1 MNELCSS
8 PFFKD
13 SAPWRQPGTVLEIK
27 LCVLQQFV
35 AKDKVTRGVRRVGE
49 EDVKSSAKM
58 GDQLA

>member
-1 MNELCSS
+1 MNAL
-8 PFFKD
+8 
-13 SAPWRQPGTVLEIK
+13 WRQPGTVLEIK
-27 LCVLQQFV
+27 LCVLHQFV